1 MRLARARGALTI
13 AVIVAAGLLATSSAR
28 AAEPEPAVPT
38 ASTADGISVR
48 LLGAVAKPGPY
59 KLAAGSRL
67 SDLFTAAGIRLPTDD
82 PKNMPLT
89 EIAAATGSCSVL
101 LGDLR
106 QVYLTR
112 KTGDKRLYY
121 SLPFDLARAHDQA
134 GTDPLL
140 RDGDTLFVPRCR
152 PAGWTKQIVEPLPLT
167 GR

>member
-1 MRLARARGALTI
+1 MRFARGRGALTI
-13 AVIVAAGLLATSSAR
+13 AVIVAASLLATSSVR
-28 AAEPEPAVPT
+28 AAEPEP
-38 ASTADGISVR
+38 GISVR

-67 SDLFTAAGIRLPTDD
+67 SDLFTAAGVRLPTDD

-121 SLPFDLARAHDQA
+121 SLPFDLARVHDDA
-134 GTDPLL
+134 RIDPLL
-140 RDGDTLFVPRCR
+140 HDADTVFVPQCR
-152 PAGWTKQIVEPLPLT
+152 QAGGIKQIVEPLPLT
-167 GR
+167 AR